1 MLITFPALIP
11 NRFFRNS
18 FSIPTFIEWNNLEI
32 NIRKLES
39 YGTFKTSI
47 LRSIRPTENLVF
59 SFHNPNGIKLITRL
73 RLDFSHLRKHR
84 FIHNFQN
91 TLNPICSCRKKN
103 WNYYY
108 LFQWPNQLNERMTL
122 LNNIQKIEEK
132 VLRT

>member
-32 NIRKLES
+32 TIRKFES
-39 YGTFKTSI
+39 YATFKKSI
-47 LRSIRPTENLVF
+47 LRSIRPIENLVF
-59 SFHNPNGIKLITRL
+59 NFHNPNGVKLITRL

-91 TLNPICSCRKKN
+91 TLNPICT
-103 WNYYY
+103 YG
-108 LFQWPNQLNERMTL
+108 E
-122 LNNIQKIEEK
+122 NIETTTIS
-132 VLRT
+132 VNGPII